1 MTGWTVRPAPGNGVL
16 ARLGDLVLLFGAEPD
31 AAVTR
36 LLEMLDAVDAEGG
49 DGRRLGRRLAG
60 VLSSLDEAPALVAF
74 GPTGDQVAVLVHGD
88 AVLVANTSG
97 GEVRLDGSQSVTWV
111 DRVIAD
117 VTSVSASLAGAG
129 GGAPQRFRLDDGVV
143 PAGGFVLKQG
153 GGRVRT
159 PPPPPVAVVA
169 EVAPIPAEPVPVPM
183 PPPAPGTAP
192 QPVVTSGSM
201 PEPES
206 FLDEPADQFSAPAAT
221 VAPVAS
227 TPPVQDFSAPP
238 VQDFTASQADQFST
252 PVSSAPPAQDFSAPP
267 VQDFTSAPV
276 EDFSSPP
283 VQNFSA
289 PPAQDFSAPP
299 VQDFTAPPVQDF
311 SSPPVQDFTAPPVQD
326 FSSPMGEPV
335 VAAPAFVPPPP
346 PPPPAPEPPA
356 PPAPASMPEAFA
368 EPSSAVSFDQPVEAV
383 PLAAGPLPTR
393 PAEPGPAAGVDR
405 GEPFESVLLAGPE
418 ADLSGLP
425 MPEPLPMADQEPEE
439 VGQEVLGIYC
449 KNDHFNDPRAPYCGV
464 CGISMVQLTHIARPG
479 IRPPLG
485 VLVLDDGAT
494 FRLDTSYV
502 IGREPERNPEV
513 ADGRARSVRL
523 YDPEGLVSRA
533 HASIE
538 LADWDVVVNDLG
550 SANGTY
556 VFPPGADG
564 WIRVLPNAPI
574 IITPGTRVG
583 LGRRGFLYESH
594 TKSAAFEAST
604 APR

>member
-1 MTGWTVRPAPGNGVL
+1 VL

-36 LLEMLDAVDAEGG
+36 LLEMLEAVDAEGG

-60 VLSSLDEAPALVAF
+60 VLSSLDEAPPLVAF
-74 GPTGDQVAVLVHGD
+74 GPTGNQVAVLVHGD

-117 VTSVSASLAGAG
+117 VTNVSASLAGTA
-129 GGAPQRFRLDDGVV
+129 GGAPPRFRLDDGVV
-143 PAGGFVLKQG
+143 SAGGFVLKAG

-159 PPPPPVAVVA
+159 APQPPAQPAVA
-169 EVAPIPAEPVPVPM
+169 APIPAEPVPVPM
-183 PPPAPGTAP
+183 PPPPPGTPP
-192 QPVVTSGSM
+192 QPVVTSGSVA
-201 PEPES
+201 EPQS
-206 FLDEPADQFSAPAAT
+206 FLDEPAATADQFSAPAPDQFAT
-221 VAPVAS
+221 PAPDQFS
-227 TPPVQDFSAPP
+227 SPMGNQFGMPPADDFSAPP
-238 VQDFTASQADQFST
+238 AN
-252 PVSSAPPAQDFSAPP
+252 DFSAPP
-267 VQDFTSAPV
+267 ADDFSAP
-276 EDFSSPP
+276 PAG
-283 VQNFSA
+283 NFSA
-289 PPAQDFSAPP
+289 PPSNEFTMPAPP
-299 VQDFTAPPVQDF
+299 PV
-311 SSPPVQDFTAPPVQD
+311 
-326 FSSPMGEPV
+326 E
-335 VAAPAFVPPPP
+335 AAPAPAPAPVPP
-346 PPPPAPEPPA
+346 PPPPAPTPAPPTPPPPA
-356 PPAPASMPEAFA
+356 PMPEAA
-368 EPSSAVSFDQPVEAV
+368 ADPISAVPFDQPIAAV
-383 PLAAGPLPTR
+383 PLDDHAGHDHAAGPMPTP

-405 GEPFESVLLAGPE
+405 AEPFESVLLAGPE
-418 ADLSGLP
+418 ADLSGMG
-425 MPEPLPMADQEPEE
+425 MPEPLPMNDEPPPEE
-439 VGQEVLGIYC
+439 EAQLEVLGIYC

-513 ADGRARSVRL
+513 AEGRARSVRL

-533 HASIE
+533 HAMIE
-538 LADWDVVVNDLG
+538 LVDWDVTVHDLG

-594 TKSAAFEAST
+594 TKSAAFEVSS